1 MSAMN
6 IFENLN
12 KQQIEAV
19 KQIDGAMLILAG
31 AGSGKTMVLMRR
43 IIYMLE
49 QNIAPYHILAITFS
63 HRAAEE
69 LKGRI
74 IKNVPDNCGRDI
86 KVKTFHALC
95 AEILRNEKTALG
107 NYIFHREI
115 PNFVI
120 CNMDDCILAMREAI
134 EENNFTG
141 FPGITAEGILDRINK
156 IKNEGITVEM
166 VKAQWMK
173 TQNYVDDVF
182 LKLYSEYQ
190 LILQR
195 NFCMDFNDLILYVLE
210 LFEKFPNILEKYQ
223 ERYRYIM
230 IDEYQDTNHLQYKLI
245 QMLAGKNHNLC
256 VVGDDD
262 QSIYG
267 FRGADVNNIFNF
279 KNDYPDA
286 TVIKLEQNYRS
297 SAYIVDIANSIIR
310 NNKNR
315 FEKKMKSN
323 LKDETVLHIAR
334 EKNAVTEAEL
344 IAKSITMFHKQGIP
358 YNEIAVIYRVN
369 GISKEIQ
376 QELTLRGIPYRIAYG
391 IGLLDHKETKDI
403 MAFLR
408 LIHNSNDDISF
419 KRIINVPTKRI
430 PDRAMDTLTAFARKN
445 QISLFTAL
453 KRGKEIWH
461 MEMPCEHSSFIR
473 MIEYLQQEA
482 KSMTIPE
489 LIDEVLD
496 KTGYEDF
503 VLKNYEKY
511 TMQYIF
517 DMIEFAKTFYK
528 NDSSEF
534 LLNGFMEAAM
544 FMTDTDKKD
553 NIDAVNLLSGHR
565 CKGLEFDVVYII
577 GFEDG
582 IIPHANA
589 IDSGNRFDAIEEE
602 RRLLYVMVTRAKK
615 YLFITS
621 ARERETK
628 LNIVSRKVSR
638 FARELIIQNE

>member
-1 MSAMN
+1 MN
-6 IFENLN
+6 VFENLN
-12 KQQIEAV
+12 EQQIEAV
-19 KQIDGAMLILAG
+19 KHIDGTMLVLAG
-31 AGSGKTMVLMRR
+31 AGSGKTTVLIRR

-49 QNIAPYHILAITFS
+49 QGIAPYHILAITFS
-63 HRAAEE
+63 HKAAEE
-69 LKGRI
+69 MRERI
-74 IKNVPDNCGRDI
+74 VQKVPDNRGRDI

-95 AEILRNEKTALG
+95 AEILRNEKTIIG
-107 NYIFHREI
+107 SYIFHREV

-120 CNMDDCILAMREAI
+120 CSSDDCLVAVKEAL
-134 EENNFTG
+134 EENHFAG
-141 FPGITAEGILDRINK
+141 FPGITAEGILDRINR

-166 VKAQWMK
+166 LKAQWMK

-182 LKLYSEYQ
+182 LKIYIEYQ
-190 LILQR
+190 SILHR
-195 NFCMDFNDLILYVLE
+195 NLCMDFNDLILYVLE
-210 LFEKFPNILEKYQ
+210 LFEKCPNILEKYQ
-223 ERYRYIM
+223 ERYCYIM
-230 IDEYQDTNHLQYKLI
+230 VDEYQDTNHLQYKLV
-245 QMLAGKNHNLC
+245 QMLAAKNHNLC

-267 FRGADVNNIFNF
+267 FRGADINNILNF
-279 KNDYPDA
+279 KRDYPDA

-297 SAYIVDIANSIIR
+297 SAYIVDIANSIIG

-315 FEKKMKSN
+315 LEKKMKSN
-323 LKDETVLHIAR
+323 LKDEAVLHIAR
-334 EKNAVTEAEL
+334 ERNAIMEAEL
-344 IAKSITMFHKQGIP
+344 VAKSIAIFHKQGIP
-358 YNEIAVIYRVN
+358 YNEIAVLYRVN

-376 QELTLRGIPYRIAYG
+376 QELIRQGIPYRIAHG

-403 MAFLR
+403 LAFLR
-408 LIHNSNDDISF
+408 LIDNSNDDISF

-430 PDRAMDTLTAFARKN
+430 PDRAMDTLTVFARKN
-445 QISLFTAL
+445 QISLFAAL
-453 KRGKEIWH
+453 KRSKEIWH
-461 MEMPCEHSSFIR
+461 MEMPYEHSCFIR
-473 MIEYLQQEA
+473 MIEYLQQVA

-489 LIDEVLD
+489 LINEVLD

-503 VLKNYEKY
+503 ILKNYQKY

-517 DMIEFAKTFYK
+517 DLIEFAKTFHES
-528 NDSSEF
+528 DSSEIS
-534 LLNGFMEAAM
+534 LNGFMEAVM
-544 FMTDTDKKD
+544 FMTDIDKND

-602 RRLLYVMVTRAKK
+602 RRLCYVMVTRAKK
-615 YLFITS
+615 YLLITS

-638 FARELIIQNE
+638 FARELVIPTK